1 MANAAGP
8 SAFPW
13 LAEYPPGVPQTI
25 DIDAYA
31 SLADVL
37 ERSCAKFGA
46 SPAFECMGQR
56 IDFAALDRLTQDFA
70 SYLQNVLGLQRGDR
84 VALMM
89 PNLLQYPV
97 ALFGVL
103 RAGLVVVN
111 VNPLY
116 TARELEH
123 QLRDSGAKA
132 IVVVE
137 NFCATLQQVIDKT
150 QVKHVITT
158 QVGDLLP
165 LPKRVLTN
173 LVVKRVKK
181 LVPKWRIDGSIG
193 FRETLAKGRMQPY
206 ARLPLT
212 HDDIA
217 FLQYTGGTTGLSK
230 GAVLTH
236 GNVVANLEQ
245 IGGWMSPFLDEGRE
259 VIITALPLYHV
270 FALVVNALL
279 FLKLGCRN
287 VLITNPRDMPAF
299 CAELKRSG
307 FTAISGVN
315 TLFNGLLHTPG
326 FTELDFSKLKLAV
339 GGGTA
344 VQQAVAER
352 WKAVTGVGLS
362 EGYGLTECS
371 PVVSF
376 APLDKPEW
384 NGTIGV
390 PLPSTEVSLRDDD
403 EREVAPGEAGEL
415 CVKGPQVMRGY
426 WQKPEETAKVFTKDG
441 WLKTGDVAVFE
452 DKGYLRIV
460 DRKKDMI
467 LVSGF
472 NVYPNEIEGVV
483 AQHPGVLEVACIGV
497 PDEKSGEVVKIFV
510 VKKDPALTEADL
522 RAFCQQ
528 HLTGYKLPRHIAFI
542 DELPKTNVG
551 KVLRKELRGK

>member
-1 MANAAGP
+1 MNTAAAGG
-8 SAFPW
+8 FPW
-13 LAEYPPGVPQTI
+13 LAAYPPGVPQTI
-25 DIDAYA
+25 DADAYA
-31 SLADVL
+31 SLAEVL
-37 ERSCAKFGA
+37 ERSCARFGA
-46 SPAFECMGQR
+46 APAFECMGRR

-70 SYLQNVLGLQRGDR
+70 SYLQNVLGLHRGDR

-137 NFCATLQQVIDKT
+137 NFCATLQQVIART
-150 QVKHVITT
+150 EVRHVITT
-158 QVGDLLP
+158 QVGDLLSP
-165 LPKRVLTN
+165 PKRVLTN

-181 LVPKWRIDGSIG
+181 LVPPWRIDGRVG
-193 FRETLAKGRMQPY
+193 FREALAKGRMQPY
-206 ARLPLT
+206 ARPSLG

-245 IGGWMSPFLDEGRE
+245 IGSWMSPFLDEGRE

-287 VLITNPRDMPAF
+287 VLITNPRDMAGF
-299 CAELKRSG
+299 CTELKRSG

-315 TLFNGLLHTPG
+315 TLFNGLLHAPG
-326 FTELDFSKLKLAV
+326 FADLDFSKLKLAV

-376 APLDKPEW
+376 APLDKPGW

-390 PLPSTEVSLRDDD
+390 PLPSTQVSLRDDD
-403 EREVAPGEAGEL
+403 EREVANGEAGEL
-415 CVKGPQVMRGY
+415 CVKGPQVMHGY
-426 WQKPEETAKVFTKDG
+426 WQQAAETAKVFTRDG
-441 WLKTGDVAVFE
+441 WLKTGDIAVLE
-452 DKGYLRIV
+452 DNGYLRIV

-510 VKKDPALTEADL
+510 VKKDPALTEAEL
-522 RAFCQQ
+522 RSFCQQ

>member
-1 MANAAGP
+1 MTVSMGSDAY
-8 SAFPW
+8 PW
-13 LAEYPPGVPQTI
+13 FSEYPPGVSPRI
-25 DIDAYA
+25 DENAYA
-31 SLADVL
+31 SLAEVL
-37 ERSCAKFGA
+37 ERSCTKFGKA
-46 SPAFECMGQR
+46 PAFECMGQC

-70 SYLQNVLGLQRGDR
+70 SYLQNVAGLQRGDR

-89 PNLLQYPV
+89 PNLLQYPI

-132 IVVVE
+132 IVVIE
-137 NFCATLQQVIDKT
+137 NFCSTLQQVIAKT
-150 QVKHVITT
+150 EIKRVITT

-165 LPKRVLTN
+165 LPKRVITN
-173 LVVKRVKK
+173 LVIKRVKK
-181 LVPKWRIDGSIG
+181 LVPAWKIAGTVG
-193 FRETLAKGRMQPY
+193 FRETLAKGRTQPY
-206 ARLPLT
+206 TRLPLT

-236 GNVVANLEQ
+236 RNVVANLEQ
-245 IGGWMSPFLDEGRE
+245 LSAWMGPFLDEGKE
-259 VIITALPLYHV
+259 VIITALPLYHI

-287 VLITNPRDMPAF
+287 VLITNPRDMKGF
-299 CAELKRSG
+299 VDELQRSG

-315 TLFNGLLHTPG
+315 TLFNGLLNTPG
-326 FTELDFSKLKLAV
+326 FAELDFAKLKLAV

-352 WKAVTGVGLS
+352 WKAVTGIGLT

-376 APLDKPEW
+376 APLNKPDW

-390 PLPSTEVSLRDDD
+390 PMPSTQISLRDDD

-415 CVKGPQVMRGY
+415 CVKGPQVMQGY
-426 WQKPEETAKVFTKDG
+426 WQKPDETAKVFTADG
-441 WLKTGDVAVFE
+441 WLKTGDVAVLE
-452 DKGYLRIV
+452 ANGYLKIV

-483 AQHPGVLEVACIGV
+483 AQHPGVLECACIGV
-497 PDEKSGEVVKIFV
+497 PDAKSGEVVKIFV
-510 VKKDPALTEADL
+510 VKKDPALTEAEL
-522 RAFCQQ
+522 RSFCQQ
-528 HLTGYKLPRHIAFI
+528 HLTGYKLPKLISFI